1 LRIASADKKQTAAPA
16 QTSFHVEKPEVERES
31 KEVIPPEPPANPGTA
46 LAVLIPLSS
55 IVPTEFFKP
64 NGSDAILAT
73 LEKIVLEQRAK
84 LDISTE
90 AGRAGIASLNR
101 KVASSKTAL
110 DGLRKDLVADQ
121 KEALKAIDK
130 EGAIVWDR
138 IEALQKLV
146 TQELDDYKAANALRI
161 AAHEAELQAVV
172 DIEFMASTRDVAG
185 IEASIAAVKAK
196 AARPWEEFKSRADF
210 TISGA
215 LCRMEETL
223 EKTKRAAAE
232 AAELKRLRVQEAE
245 RKHSER
251 LQEIADYAAAEERRK
266 ADLRAEQA
274 RKAAEAERQRIENER
289 IEAEARAKQAEA
301 QRIAAEQKAEADR
314 VAEAARVE
322 RERID
327 AQERAAQALLE
338 AEQQRQREAE
348 WAEQKRIAAEK
359 ETARQLQLAEQRAR
373 EAAEQAERDKQ
384 AAIEAERKRVAD
396 EAERVRLETEKRERN
411 KKHRRVIEDA
421 AVISIQLIS
430 DMPEELARVLVEAI
444 SAGRIDHVTIN
455 Y

>member
-1 LRIASADKKQTAAPA
+1 LRIKSAATLPDEQGVETAPA
-16 QTSFHVEKPEVERES
+16 NNRVETARSVT
-31 KEVIPPEPPANPGTA
+31 APGTDLA
-46 LAVLIPLSS
+46 LVPALQTIIPA
-55 IVPTEFFKP
+55 EFFKP
-64 NGSDAILAT
+64 NGSDAVLAAI
-73 LEKIVLEQRAK
+73 EAKARAMVDGF
-84 LDISTE
+84 DISTE
-90 AGRAGIASLNR
+90 AGRKRIAS
-101 KVASSKTAL
+101 VAYQVSCSKTPL
-110 DGLRKDLVADQ
+110 DDLGEGLIVESRAFVAQVNAGRKAIRDRLD
-121 KEALKAIDK
+121 ALKAEI
-130 EGAIVWDR
+130 R
-138 IEALQKLV
+138 QPL
-146 TQELDDYKAANALRI
+146 TDYEAANALRI
-161 AAHEAELQAVV
+161 AAHEAELRLIV
-172 DIEFMASTRDVAG
+172 DIELMASTRDVAG

-196 AARPWEEFKSRADF
+196 AARPWEEFKSRADL

-223 EKTKRAAAE
+223 EKAQRAAAE
-232 AAELKRLRVQEAE
+232 AAELKRLRAEEADRKE
-245 RKHSER
+245 RER
-251 LQEIADYAAAEERRK
+251 LQKIADDAAAEERRK
-266 ADLRAEQA
+266 ADLRAEEA
-274 RKAAEAERQRIENER
+274 RKAAEAERQRIENEH

-301 QRIAAEQKAEADR
+301 QRIAAEQKAEAER

-384 AAIEAERKRVAD
+384 AAIEDERKRVAD

-411 KKHRRVIEDA
+411 KKHRERIEA
-421 AVISIQLIS
+421 AAAEGLIFRFP
-430 DMPEELARVLVEAI
+430 MQVELARDLIRAI
-444 SAGRIDHVTIN
+444 SEGLIPNVTIN